1 MPSLLG
7 NQNVLI
13 VAHGNSLR
21 ALVKMIE
28 QISDEDITQFNIPT
42 GIPFVYEFNENL
54 SPIKQGFI
62 GDEEIIK
69 EATEAI
75 TKQGLAK

>member
-1 MPSLLG
+1 
-7 NQNVLI
+7 
-13 VAHGNSLR
+13 
-21 ALVKMIE
+21 MIE

-42 GIPFVYEFNENL
+42 GIPLVYEFNENL

-69 EATEAI
+69 EASEAI
-75 TKQGLAK
+75 TKQGLAQ